1 MDSME
6 LSLTVDYDAFCLG
19 DCFAN
24 ASDAMTAIQC
34 QWISHPE
41 PGTKRDVQNYSSAT
55 VPRAN

>member
-1 MDSME
+1 ME